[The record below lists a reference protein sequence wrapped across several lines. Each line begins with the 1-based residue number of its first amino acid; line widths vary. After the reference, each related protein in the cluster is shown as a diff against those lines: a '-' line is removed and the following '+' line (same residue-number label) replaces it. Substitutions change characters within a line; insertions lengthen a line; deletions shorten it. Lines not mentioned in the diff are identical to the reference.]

1 MHHWVLE
8 KDVSILHFSY
18 FVVPFL
24 SCLNL
29 ILAMLHVSRIP
40 SLWQSLGIPTQ
51 FFHWILLD
59 FLMAFFVG
67 NLNIHRTLMLI
78 LLAARIGP
86 SLLFMEW
93 AFLWNFRPQQKDIA
107 VYMIYFWTVQHT
119 MKRICLNNLLWNM
132 VRVALK
138 NLPSALGSYNLIS
151 YFMHNNVILLSML
164 LFLHKFFYFLFFY
177 IRGVQQPIN
186 LP

>member
-1 MHHWVLE
+1 
-8 KDVSILHFSY
+8 
-18 FVVPFL
+18 
-24 SCLNL
+24 
-29 ILAMLHVSRIP
+29 
-40 SLWQSLGIPTQ
+40 
-51 FFHWILLD
+51 
-59 FLMAFFVG
+59 MAFFAG
-67 NLNIHRTLMLI
+67 NLNIHRALMLI
-78 LLAARIGP
+78 LLAAGIGP

-93 AFLWNFRPQQKDIA
+93 AFLWNFKPQQIDIA

-164 LFLHKFFYFLFFY
+164 LFLHNFFFFFLIFLYQGCAATYQSAITNFIISFFKQLSFLFFFLWSTL
-177 IRGVQQPIN
+177 VF
-186 LP
+186 